1 MNKKK
6 NEDAVLPEGKKLDA
20 LGDFFKALTDGTRLK
35 ILYTL
40 TQKEYCV
47 VDLAANIGAEVSS
60 VSRHLSLLKTR
71 RLVKGRRD
79 GRTVMYSL
87 DDEHVG
93 RILALAHAHLFEE
106 AVI

>member
-1 MNKKK
+1 MTKKK
-6 NEDAVLPEGKKLDA
+6 NVDAVMPAGKKLDA

-40 TQKEYCV
+40 AQKEYCV
-47 VDLAANIGAEVSS
+47 VDLAQALGAEVSS
-60 VSRHLSLLKTR
+60 VSRHLSLLKAR

-87 DDEHVG
+87 DDDHVG
-93 RILALAHAHLFEE
+93 KILEFANAHLSE
-106 AVI
+106 AI